1 MLAQETQVD
10 GAALAVFIVIYV
22 AFLVLA
28 IVATVKIVTK
38 AGYSGWWVLIGLI
51 PLVNIV
57 FYFIFAFSKWPI
69 LGELEEARAALRTA
83 PVQQL
88 PMPPDVPPP
97 PPSG

>member
-57 FYFIFAFSKWPI
+57 FYFIFAFSRWPI

-83 PVQQL
+83 SVQQP